1 MALPAILAGV
11 QLATSIYRGVKSAQG
26 LVGMKGEDRGQFM
39 DAAGPI
45 QENKAIGDRMA
56 KTGVDATTRAI
67 AEQTQ
72 ASQTAGQYRQF
83 TDMSGG
89 QLSSALGRIGAFNT
103 SRLGQQIGA
112 MNQSAIDRGLSMKM
126 QANQQISG
134 LQQADV
140 RDKMSSYDRRQA
152 TFGQGVQDAVY
163 SGVGALEGYA
173 TSKMSMENADADRQ
187 MYRDING
194 VSNTSQDAPSYDL
207 GNPLSLYRKFG
218 TPSQY
223 KTGGIPAFSTGAMN
237 PRQGLYS
244 QPKPFNSKYF

>member
-1 MALPAILAGV
+1 M
-11 QLATSIYRGVKSAQG
+11 
-26 LVGMKGEDRGQFM
+26 
-39 DAAGPI
+39 
-45 QENKAIGDRMA
+45 
-56 KTGVDATTRAI
+56 
-67 AEQTQ
+67 
-72 ASQTAGQYRQF
+72 
-83 TDMSGG
+83 
-89 QLSSALGRIGAFNT
+89 GRIGAFNT

>member
-89 QLSSALGRIGAFNT
+89 
-103 SRLGQQIGA
+103 
-112 MNQSAIDRGLSMKM
+112 
-126 QANQQISG
+126 
-134 LQQADV
+134 
-140 RDKMSSYDRRQA
+140 
-152 TFGQGVQDAVY
+152 
-163 SGVGALEGYA
+163 
-173 TSKMSMENADADRQ
+173 
-187 MYRDING
+187 
-194 VSNTSQDAPSYDL
+194 
-207 GNPLSLYRKFG
+207 
-218 TPSQY
+218 
-223 KTGGIPAFSTGAMN
+223 
-237 PRQGLYS
+237 
-244 QPKPFNSKYF
+244 